1 MFLKEASTHVFKIHI
16 HHTFSFKLSHFPFT
30 FNYFFFVWAKVPLII
45 ITLLEFA
52 VEAPVIVIS
61 KYTVFFESIANS
73 VLFLVYRLLCIFSL
87 HSCFSACGV
96 TSYWKETTDL
106 LKEQSKEIYKC
117 MHTHTINVH
126 TYVFKF
132 TSHYS
137 YSSSLF
143 PSSKKTIFTHSKNKV
158 ITFPCCAR
166 PDRRDVYHLLP
177 VNYLVYLILLFMLS
191 EREEC
196 KGQKERVCAV
206 HCFFHLKKS
215 EEY

>member
-1 MFLKEASTHVFKIHI
+1 MFPKEASTHVFRIHI

-52 VEAPVIVIS
+52 VEAPLIS

-87 HSCFSACGV
+87 HSACGV

-117 MHTHTINVH
+117 MHTHTQSTCIRTFLNSHHIIHTVH
-126 TYVFKF
+126 
-132 TSHYS
+132 
-137 YSSSLF
+137 
-143 PSSKKTIFTHSKNKV
+143 P
-158 ITFPCCAR
+158 
-166 PDRRDVYHLLP
+166 
-177 VNYLVYLILLFMLS
+177 
-191 EREEC
+191 
-196 KGQKERVCAV
+196 
-206 HCFFHLKKS
+206 FFHHSRRRFLPTAKT
-215 EEY
+215 EL